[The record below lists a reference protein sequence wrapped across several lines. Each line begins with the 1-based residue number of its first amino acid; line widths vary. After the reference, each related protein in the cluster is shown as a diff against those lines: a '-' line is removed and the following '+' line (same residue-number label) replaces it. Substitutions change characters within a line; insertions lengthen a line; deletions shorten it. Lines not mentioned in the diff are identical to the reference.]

1 MEYWEIQELLITLM
15 AGLAVLIPVTGLTL
29 RFAVKPFLKELADF
43 RAKREGREIPD
54 AAPTEARLARI
65 EDQLETLE
73 GSIKRLADAADFDR
87 QLRSGKQD

>member
-1 MEYWEIQELLITLM
+1 MEYWAIQELLTTLM
-15 AGLAVLIPVTGLTL
+15 IGLAVLIPVTGLTL
-29 RFAVKPFLKELADF
+29 RFGIKPFLKELADF
-43 RAKREGREIPD
+43 RDRREGRGIPD
-54 AAPTEARLARI
+54 PGPTEARLARI